1 MLTNSFVSKKIR
13 EINNARKKAF
23 EKTLPKGKT
32 YEMVVAEEVKKL
44 EKYLIFLINYVQA
57 ISDSQKEI
65 KAKIE
70 KMKINTKQQLREEQ
84 LLKEIWIL
92 RYASLFMWF
101 FCVKE
106 PKNQAEVKENIALIN
121 RAFQSVKSVS
131 DFLPW
136 LKEGLLPFTEGEELK
151 FDNLKKF
158 KSKFPEVFAGKM
170 ATIAFEC
177 TEGRLTGEQHDSVID
192 LIKTTIEDDKEILG
206 L

>member
-131 DFLPW
+131 DFLARETS
-136 LKEGLLPFTEGEELK
+136 LEK
-151 FDNLKKF
+151 
-158 KSKFPEVFAGKM
+158 
-170 ATIAFEC
+170 
-177 TEGRLTGEQHDSVID
+177 
-192 LIKTTIEDDKEILG
+192 IK
-206 L
+206 